1 LLNPSRYRIIAI
13 GKVRKSWI
21 QTGISLYL
29 KRLPGLTITELR
41 DSNLNKES
49 VSIQSSLKNNELLIL
64 LSEKGQLL
72 SSVNLAQLLG
82 GFENQRL
89 VFVIGGANGISTEL
103 LNRAHMSISLSS
115 LTFPHD
121 IARLLFLEQ
130 LYRAQTI
137 LQGTPYHRI

>member
-1 LLNPSRYRIIAI
+1 MLNPSRYRILAI

-21 QTGISLYL
+21 QAGISLYL

-41 DSNLNKES
+41 DGTLKKES
-49 VSIQSSLKNNELLIL
+49 ESIQSSLKDTELLIL
-64 LSEKGQLL
+64 LNEKGRLL
-72 SSVNLAQLLG
+72 SSVDFAQLLKE
-82 GFENQRL
+82 FENQRL
-89 VFVIGGANGISTEL
+89 AFVIGGANGITSEL
-103 LNRAHMSISLSS
+103 TDRAHMSLSLSS

-137 LQGTPYHRI
+137 LQRTPYHRA

>member
-1 LLNPSRYRIIAI
+1 MLNPSRYRIIAI